1 MKIIGTGS
9 ALPEKEVSNDMLAG
23 FLDTSD
29 EWISTRTGIHTRR
42 LLSSDNLG
50 DLAITAAK
58 AAIESAG
65 VNVNDI
71 DYIICSNVANNYVTP
86 SLSTIIQGGLGDEC
100 SSPCMDLNGAC
111 AGFLYAIDIA
121 EAFLATDRAK
131 NILIVCAEEPTKFC
145 DWHERETSVL
155 FGDGAGA
162 VVVTGGDNLLARR
175 VTAKSLK
182 DVIYYKRPLENTP
195 YDRSSQDQ
203 KTLVMKGHDV
213 FRMAVRSSMNDIN
226 ILLEEQHVNPDDI
239 KYYLLH
245 QANMR
250 IIDSIREHLNQPV
263 EKFPTNLQRYGNTS
277 SASIPILI
285 DELVRGNK
293 IQEGDL
299 LMLSAFGAGFVTGG
313 ALMRW

>member
-226 ILLEEQHVNPDDI
+226 TLLEEQHVNPDDI

-285 DELVRGNK
+285 DELVRGGK

>member
-58 AAIESAG
+58 AAIESAS

-226 ILLEEQHVNPDDI
+226 TLLEEQHVNPDDI

-285 DELVRGNK
+285 DELVRGGK

>member
-203 KTLVMKGHDV
+203 KSLVMKGHDV

-226 ILLEEQHVNPDDI
+226 TLLEEQHVNPDDI

-285 DELVRGNK
+285 DELVRGGK
-293 IQEGDL
+293 IQKGDL

>member
-58 AAIESAG
+58 AAIESAS

-226 ILLEEQHVNPDDI
+226 TLLEEQHVNPDDI

-245 QANMR
+245 QANIR

>member
-226 ILLEEQHVNPDDI
+226 TLLEEQHVNPDDI

-285 DELVRGNK
+285 DELVRGGK
-293 IQEGDL
+293 IQKGDL

>member
-226 ILLEEQHVNPDDI
+226 TLLEEQHVNPDDI

>member
-1 MKIIGTGS
+1 M
-9 ALPEKEVSNDMLAG
+9 PEKEVSNDMLAG

-58 AAIESAG
+58 SAIESAG
-65 VNVNDI
+65 VDVNEI

-86 SLSTIIQGGLGDEC
+86 SLSTIIQGGLGETC
-100 SSPCMDLNGAC
+100 SSACMDLNGAC

-121 EAFLATDRAK
+121 EAFLKTDRAK

-203 KTLVMKGHDV
+203 KSLVMKGHDV

-226 ILLEEQHVNPDDI
+226 TLLEEQHVNPDDI

>member
-29 EWISTRTGIHTRR
+29 EWITTRTGIHTRR

-58 AAIESAG
+58 SAIESAG
-65 VNVNDI
+65 VDVNDI

-111 AGFLYAIDIA
+111 AGFIYAIDIA
-121 EAFLATDRAK
+121 EAFLATDRAR
-131 NILIVCAEEPTKFC
+131 NILIVCAEEPSKFC

-162 VVVTGGDNLLARR
+162 VVVTGGDNLLGRR

-203 KTLVMKGHDV
+203 KSLVMKGHDV
-213 FRMAVRSSMNDIN
+213 FRMAVRSSMNDITT
-226 ILLEEQHVNPDDI
+226 LLEENHVNPDEI

-250 IIDSIREHLNQPV
+250 IIDSIREHLNQPA

-293 IQEGDL
+293 IHEGDL

>member
-226 ILLEEQHVNPDDI
+226 TLLEEQHVNPDDV

-285 DELVRGNK
+285 DELVRGGK

>member
-86 SLSTIIQGGLGDEC
+86 SLSTIIQGGLGEEC

-226 ILLEEQHVNPDDI
+226 TLLEEQHVNPDDV

>member
-9 ALPEKEVSNDMLAG
+9 ALPAKEVSNDMLAG

-42 LLSSDNLG
+42 LLSTENLG
-50 DLAITAAK
+50 DLAIKAAEM
-58 AAIESAG
+58 AIESSG
-65 VNVNDI
+65 VGVNDI

-86 SLSTIIQGGLGDEC
+86 SLSTIIQGGLGDDC

-111 AGFLYAIDIA
+111 AGFIYAIDIA
-121 EAFLATDRAK
+121 EAFLSTDRAK

-162 VVVTGGDNLLARR
+162 VVVTGGDNLLSRR

-182 DVIYYKRPLENTP
+182 EVIYYKRPLEVTP
-195 YDRSSQDQ
+195 YDRTSQDQ
-203 KTLVMKGHDV
+203 KSLVMQGRDV
-213 FRMAVRSSMNDIN
+213 FRMAVRSSVNDITT
-226 ILLEEQHVNPDDI
+226 LLGEFNMNPDEID
-239 KYYLLH
+239 YYLLH

-250 IIDSIREHLNQPV
+250 IIDSIREQLGQPM

-285 DELVRGNK
+285 DELSRAGK
-293 IQEGDL
+293 FHEGSM

-313 ALMRW
+313 ALLRW

>member
-29 EWISTRTGIHTRR
+29 EWITTRTGIHTRR

-58 AAIESAG
+58 SAIESAG
-65 VNVNDI
+65 VDVNDI

-111 AGFLYAIDIA
+111 AGFIYAIDIA
-121 EAFLATDRAK
+121 EAFLATDRAR
-131 NILIVCAEEPTKFC
+131 NILIVCAEEPSKFC

-162 VVVTGGDNLLARR
+162 VVVTGGDNLLGRR

-203 KTLVMKGHDV
+203 KSLVMKGHDV
-213 FRMAVRSSMNDIN
+213 FRMAVRSSMNDITT
-226 ILLEEQHVNPDDI
+226 LLEENHVSPDEI

-250 IIDSIREHLNQPV
+250 IIDSIREHLNQPA

-293 IQEGDL
+293 IHEGDL

>member
-58 AAIESAG
+58 AAIESAS

-226 ILLEEQHVNPDDI
+226 TLLEEQHVNPDDI

>member
-58 AAIESAG
+58 SAIESAG

-203 KTLVMKGHDV
+203 KSLVMKGHDV

-226 ILLEEQHVNPDDI
+226 TLLEEQHVNPDDI

-285 DELVRGNK
+285 DELVRGGK

>member
-182 DVIYYKRPLENTP
+182 DVVYYKRPLENTP

-213 FRMAVRSSMNDIN
+213 FRMAVRSSMNDIHT
-226 ILLEEQHVNPDDI
+226 LLEEQHVNPDDI

-263 EKFPTNLQRYGNTS
+263 EKFPTNLQRYGNTT

-285 DELVRGNK
+285 DELVRGGK